1 MPAHFATA
9 DNAQA
14 WKAWTEQT
22 IADYDRGGV
31 SESRRPDGQW
41 RRSYVSD
48 MPGGGRVVVR
58 VDITDEK
65 LREEQL
71 AAEMERLNSV
81 FQSTGAGII
90 LLDRDGRVILANQH
104 VLDDFGK
111 TASEVV
117 GRTHTELGLKGI
129 TAVLDGWQVGG
140 RPGTP
145 EDARVRTQPGP
156 AERLQAR
163 HQGHRRSRPG

>member
-1 MPAHFATA
+1 MPRISRRRTTA
-9 DNAQA
+9 KA

-31 SESRRPDGQW
+31 SESYRPDGQW

-65 LREEQL
+65 QREEQL

-81 FQSTGAGII
+81 FQSTGAGIV

-111 TASEVV
+111 TAAEVI
-117 GRTHTELGLKGI
+117 GQTHAELGLKGI
-129 TAVLDGWQVGG
+129 TAVLRSLAGP
-140 RPGTP
+140 RS
-145 EDARVRTQPGP
+145 ARN
-156 AERLQAR
+156 A
-163 HQGHRRSRPG
+163 